1 MSRWFALAWCAP
13 PSLESLS
20 SLYSSVTFGC
30 RLFSRVCCPCSQK
43 NNVLRQ
49 KKKKKPCRVLLN
61 VIICSHQAARQCMFL
76 HSCTNGHLNGG
87 VCTCF
92 VPFYKFGVDFHV
104 FPRDPSPSDLHNTS
118 SGFVPLE
125 VKTLQ
130 LMLKFF
136 LLCLG
141 LFSPFKRL
149 SPSESAVLQLDG
161 WSDSQSFHLLRSTCA
176 RPRSPPARSGSGS
189 ADTEARRDVS
199 GSLFVC
205 FFFQRRHT
213 AR

>member
-1 MSRWFALAWCAP
+1 MW
-13 PSLESLS
+13 
-20 SLYSSVTFGC
+20 
-30 RLFSRVCCPCSQK
+30 
-43 NNVLRQ
+43 
-49 KKKKKPCRVLLN
+49 
-61 VIICSHQAARQCMFL
+61 CSHQAARQCMFL

-87 VCTCF
+87 AHTCF
-92 VPFYKFGVDFHV
+92 MPLYKFGVDFHV
-104 FPRDPSPSDLHNTS
+104 FPGDPSPSDLHNTS

-149 SPSESAVLQLDG
+149 SPSESAILQLDG
-161 WSDSQSFHLLRSTCA
+161 WSDSQSFHLHRSTSA

-189 ADTEARRDVS
+189 AELLEAGMGEAGRVTRWRVVTYLVHFLFVFFNGSTLRSKPSSCLARTAHLAARRAAAS
-199 GSLFVC
+199 WRSVC
-205 FFFQRRHT
+205 VE
-213 AR
+213 